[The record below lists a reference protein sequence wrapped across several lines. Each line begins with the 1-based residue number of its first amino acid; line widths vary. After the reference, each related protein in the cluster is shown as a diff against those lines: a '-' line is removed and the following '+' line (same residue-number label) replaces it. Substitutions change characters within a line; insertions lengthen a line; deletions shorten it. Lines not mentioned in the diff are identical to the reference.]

1 LSRNRD
7 RLGMP
12 NTQPEPA
19 DPPPQVLQQQQTE
32 PEQSGFS
39 FVVPTEFVEI
49 PSQGKYYPDNHPLS
63 NQDTIEIK
71 QMTAKEE
78 DMLTSRTLLR
88 KGIALERVM
97 QSLIVDKRISPN
109 TLLVGDRN
117 AILIAARISGY
128 GADYETNIT
137 CPQCGTTQGHTFDL
151 IDATQVRHSE
161 IDTNQITAN
170 EDGTF
175 TATLPATKVEVSFR
189 LLTGNDEKNLL
200 NQIENARKSKKEEN
214 TITRQLKQFI
224 VSVNGDA
231 TQETIN
237 YLVNN
242 VPSSDSRYLR
252 NLFARVTP
260 DVNLTQ
266 NFECS
271 ECNYDSVMEVPLT
284 ADFFWPD
291 R

>member
-1 LSRNRD
+1 
-7 RLGMP
+7 MP

>member
-1 LSRNRD
+1 MSRNKD

-12 NTQPEPA
+12 DTTPTPA
-19 DPPPQVLQQQQTE
+19 DPPPQALQQNMQDAG
-32 PEQSGFS
+32 GFS

-49 PSQGKYYPDNHPLS
+49 PSQGKYYSQNHPLA

-78 DMLTSRTLLR
+78 DILTSRTLLK
-88 KGIALERVM
+88 KGVALDRVM
-97 QSLIVDKRISPN
+97 QSIIVDKRINPS

-128 GADYETNIT
+128 GADYATMVT
-137 CPQCGTTQGHTFDL
+137 CPQCGTRQNHTFNL
-151 IDATQVRHSE
+151 INATNVRHSTVNENE
-161 IDTNQITAN
+161 ITDNG
-170 EDGTF
+170 DGTF
-175 TATLPATKVEVSFR
+175 TATLPVTKVEVTFK
-189 LLTGNDEKNLL
+189 LMTGNDEKNLL
-200 NQIENARKSKKEEN
+200 QQVENARKSKREEN

-224 VSVNGDA
+224 VAANGDSSP
-231 TQETIN
+231 ETVN

-242 VPSSDSRYLR
+242 VPSTDSRYLR
-252 NLFARVTP
+252 NLFANVTP
-260 DVNLTQ
+260 DVNLSEG
-266 NFECS
+266 FECNNCGH
-271 ECNYDSVMEVPLT
+271 EEDMEVPLT

>member
-1 LSRNRD
+1 V
-7 RLGMP
+7 P

-19 DPPPQVLQQQQTE
+19 NPPPQVLQQNE

-49 PSQGKYYPDNHPLS
+49 PSQGKYYSDNHPLS
-63 NQDTIEIK
+63 SQETIEIK

-78 DMLTSRTLLR
+78 DMLTSRTLLK
-88 KGIALERVM
+88 KGVALERVM
-97 QSLIVDKRISPN
+97 QSIIVDKRINPN
-109 TLLVGDRN
+109 SLLVGDRN

-137 CPQCGTTQGHTFDL
+137 CPQCNTTQAHMFDL
-151 IDATQVRHSE
+151 IDATQVRYSD
-161 IDTNQITAN
+161 IDTNQIDNN

-189 LLTGNDEKNLL
+189 LLTGTDEKNLL
-200 NQIENARKSKKEEN
+200 TQIENARKSKKEEN

-224 VSVNGDA
+224 VSVNGDSS
-231 TQETIN
+231 QETIN

-266 NFECS
+266 EFECS
-271 ECNYDSVMEVPLT
+271 ECDYSSIMEVPLT

>member
-1 LSRNRD
+1 
-7 RLGMP
+7 
-12 NTQPEPA
+12 
-19 DPPPQVLQQQQTE
+19 
-32 PEQSGFS
+32 
-39 FVVPTEFVEI
+39 
-49 PSQGKYYPDNHPLS
+49 
-63 NQDTIEIK
+63 
-71 QMTAKEE
+71 MTAKEE

>member
-1 LSRNRD
+1 MSRNRD

>member
-1 LSRNRD
+1 
-7 RLGMP
+7 MP

-19 DPPPQVLQQQQTE
+19 DTPPQVFQQNE
-32 PEQSGFS
+32 PEQGGFS

-49 PSQGKYYPDNHPLS
+49 PSQGRYYPENHPLS
-63 NQDTIEIK
+63 NQETIEIK

-88 KGIALERVM
+88 KGVALERVM
-97 QSLIVDKRISPN
+97 QSIIVDKRINPN

-128 GADYETNIT
+128 GADYETTIT
-137 CPQCGTTQGHTFDL
+137 CPQCGTTQNHTFDL
-151 IDATQVRHSE
+151 IDASEIRQSE
-161 IDTNQITAN
+161 IDANQITDN
-170 EDGTF
+170 GDGTF
-175 TATLPATKVEVSFR
+175 TTTLPATKVEVSFR
-189 LLTGNDEKNLL
+189 LLNGNDEKSLL

-214 TITRQLKQFI
+214 TITRQLKQFV
-224 VSVNGDA
+224 VSVNGD
-231 TQETIN
+231 TSQETIN

-260 DVNLTQ
+260 DINLTQ
-266 NFECS
+266 EFMCS
-271 ECNYDSVMEVPLT
+271 ECGYDSVMEVPLT